1 MTMLSECSIL
11 RHLEVCS
18 KVRLVGAQ
26 STRFQM
32 KGKTVLEIALSE
44 GSRIIAADTEAEAD
58 SWLVALNR
66 VLEHQRTPVIP
77 PSAEVVNLKRLQS
90 QTQTQAN
97 QQQQQPSQPQ
107 ATLAQLQ
114 SPTPN
119 GGRHAHA
126 TRHALAPRTSLCSA
140 CLSLELREFRA

>member
-1 MTMLSECSIL
+1 
-11 RHLEVCS
+11 
-18 KVRLVGAQ
+18 
-26 STRFQM
+26 M

-97 QQQQQPSQPQ
+97 QQQQQQQPSQPQ
-107 ATLAQLQ
+107 STLAQLQ
-114 SPTPN
+114 SSTPN

-140 CLSLELREFRA
+140 RLSLELREFRA